1 MFSLEG
7 HHNGPHNWVGGHLP
21 LPWVAAYD
29 PVFFMHHAY
38 VDAVWE
44 VFRAQQIQ
52 NGIDPEQD
60 YPIQN
65 RPGHGPYDIID
76 FRPYFP
82 PIRNLDGMSQAVAR
96 LVRYESFPSC
106 QNNCNSSPF
115 LTCVRGVCMSRAR
128 SAASPMESFGGAAAF
143 GPSVQDAPSQARV
156 LAQARG
162 PIPGGERFRSS
173 PFMDTR
179 NRPNTIGNAP
189 VAPELEAASFQAR
202 TAEMRSKRDVSKILH
217 YNVSS
222 SAHDQSVSSLERS
235 YTNTFIIDG
244 VINVKRWV
252 YVPIRV
258 VYNRTNVNGNDPTFK
273 TNILKENS
281 NEMCRAVGSG
291 ASKVYVV
298 SNGLD
303 YFGTY
308 KEFAII
314 DERQPISET
323 TAAVGIKNP
332 DYGTGNVLFSAYD
345 SCGRPCRPLC
355 LTSIQGKQKYKPC
368 SGVFKI
374 SSTEPK
380 MFKRTYSDVFAL
392 EISLYNSVDSGPRDE
407 QSSPSITFVCD
418 ENEHWPW
425 VY

>member
-355 LTSIQGKQKYKPC
+355 LTSI
-368 SGVFKI
+368 
-374 SSTEPK
+374 
-380 MFKRTYSDVFAL
+380 
-392 EISLYNSVDSGPRDE
+392 
-407 QSSPSITFVCD
+407 
-418 ENEHWPW
+418 
-425 VY
+425 